1 MIECVKKPLNPSH
14 EMANVLARFRALRK
28 NIEGTVDIPS
38 LIKAGRKY

>member
-28 NIEGTVDIPS
+28 NMEGTVPS
-38 LIKAGRKY
+38 LIKEGRKY